1 MNTRLSALFALLF
14 GGLIFLGGCS
24 GGNPNIS
31 AAEDAIEDRNY
42 DQAIQSAQAALETD
56 STNAE
61 AYQLMARAYSQ
72 QASTAETPEEHLDL
86 LQKARD
92 AQDKAVEFDPSL
104 RGDVKTS
111 RQMTYVDEM
120 NKGVEAFNTARES
133 GDSTDYI
140 QAAMYFGGAN
150 MIQPDSIDAHL
161 NEAYARLNAGQRT
174 EAIGP
179 LETYV
184 SRADSVGENAYTIL
198 GQIYLT
204 DDQTEKS
211 ITLLKEAT
219 EQYPENEE
227 MQSLLL
233 NAFNQMGDTER
244 AMQAYRDQIE
254 KNPNNAQFRYN
265 YGSMLLNADRYDDAI
280 EQLKKASE
288 IRSDDAKIFYNLGAA
303 HINKAA
309 AIDDSITTIEDRA
322 READREVTSE
332 EEAMLDDMVQQRRTQ
347 FSEAIPPLEK
357 ALQLSESG
365 SQYRT
370 DICRALFQSYVNTE
384 QDEKASRLERCAG
397 FTPNSVD

>member
-72 QASTAETPEEHLDL
+72 QASTAETP
-86 LQKARD
+86 ARD

-174 EAIGP
+174 EAISP

-198 GQIYLT
+198 GQLYLT

-332 EEAMLDDMVQQRRTQ
+332 EEAMLDDMVEQRRTQ

-384 QDEKASRLERCAG
+384 QDQKAEQVQSCAG
-397 FTPNSVD
+397 MDDADMGESGG